1 MTKRPASPTQSG
13 QPEQPEEP
21 EAKKAAAAPA
31 PVPEPEPM
39 LMFISTEII
48 DTDTS
53 INYYYAKM
61 SSVTDEVRG
70 WIEEAR
76 ADKRFFSAYGYTDT
90 REGLGTAHAGFFQFS
105 YVDDEQVNA
114 EADEFSEEYKH
125 GRAVAKSIFVERPG
139 GAPYRNVLCSDARV
153 HCTIVAYFSQDFSD
167 NQ

>member
-1 MTKRPASPTQSG
+1 MTKRPASPTQSDQSG
-13 QPEQPEEP
+13 QPEEP
-21 EAKKAAAAPA
+21 EAKKVAAAPA
-31 PVPEPEPM
+31 PAPEPM
-39 LMFISTEII
+39 LMFVSTEII

-76 ADKRFFSAYGYTDT
+76 ADKAFFPAYGYTDT
-90 REGLGTAHAGFFQFS
+90 REGLSAAYAGFFQFS
-105 YVDDEQVNA
+105 YVEDEQVNA

-153 HCTIVAYFSQDFSD
+153 HCTIVAYFCQDFSD